1 MVARRIGM
9 KWNAEKYL
17 FLTAFGEFSGILFVG
32 KCPSVRQQ
40 VNFGFRQFRANMA
53 EQFEQPVTEQGRFA
67 SRNSE
72 RTQFPRSGVDQSH
85 VFLKIAVEIV
95 SQQRRLAAHD
105 AAVIAL

>member
-1 MVARRIGM
+1 M

-72 RTQFPRSGVDQSH
+72 RTQFPRSRSEPCFSENSH
-85 VFLKIAVEIV
+85 RDRF
-95 SQQRRLAAHD
+95 AAK
-105 AAVIAL
+105 AAGST

>member
-1 MVARRIGM
+1 M

-17 FLTAFGEFSGILFVG
+17 FLTAFGEFSGILYVG

-72 RTQFPRSGVDQSH
+72 RTQLPRSGVDQSH
-85 VFLKIAVEIV
+85 VFLKIAIEIV